1 MDRLSSVV
9 IKELMTL
16 KRVILSHEEEFL
28 EKALEYDST
37 GKYLRVDHTK
47 EIEKYTKRND
57 ELDKYIQVLFEQNVK
72 GKIPEATYDKM
83 MEKYLKEKNLLKE
96 QIRELTIQ
104 EQNELNTQSSY
115 YNEAQ
120 FIISELKNITEEN
133 ALETD
138 TLRTFIKW
146 VAVKTTKKEYQ
157 YNKCNYAFTFRYS
170 KLDELIKEFLENE
183 E

>member
-1 MDRLSSVV
+1 
-9 IKELMTL
+9 MTL
-16 KRVILSHEEEFL
+16 KRVILRHEKDFL
-28 EKALEYDST
+28 QKALEYDSS
-37 GKYLRVDHTK
+37 GKFLRVDHTK

-57 ELDKYIQVLFEQNVK
+57 ELDKYIQVLFEQNVR

-104 EQNELNTQSSY
+104 EQNELNTQSNY

-120 FIISELKNITEEN
+120 LLITELKKINEDN

-138 TLRTFIKW
+138 TLRTFLRW

-157 YNKCNYAFTFRYS
+157 YNKCNYAFTFRYLR
-170 KLDELIKEFLENE
+170 LDEIIKEFLQNE